1 VIISCENCDK
11 KFEISAD
18 LIPEKGRLL
27 QCNSCNHKWFF
38 INEVTPKFIEPIEDD
53 GLKIFDT
60 INNEK
65 NNPLDFDKSTNIIDK
80 DHILAEETINS
91 ASTKEVKNKKKYS
104 IPRLIIV
111 FIISFGALIILID
124 TFKYPMSYFVPN
136 IEFLLYN
143 LFESFKD
150 ISSFIKDLIYLYD

>member
-1 VIISCENCDK
+1 MIISCENCDK
-11 KFEISAD
+11 KFEINAD

-38 INEVTPKFIEPIEDD
+38 KSEVRPKFIEPIEDD

-60 INNEK
+60 INNGK
-65 NNPLDFDKSTNIIDK
+65 NNPLDFDKSTNIIDN
-80 DHILAEETINS
+80 DHIPAEETINS
-91 ASTKEVKNKKKYS
+91 ASTIEVKNKKKYS

-143 LFESFKD
+143 LFESSKD
-150 ISSFIKDLIYLYD
+150 ILSFIRDLI

>member
-1 VIISCENCDK
+1 MIISCENCDK
-11 KFEISAD
+11 KFEINAD

-38 INEVTPKFIEPIEDD
+38 KNEVTPKFIEPIDD

-60 INNEK
+60 INNGK
-65 NNPLDFDKSTNIIDK
+65 NNPLDFDKSTNIINK
-80 DHILAEETINS
+80 DNILAEEKINS

-150 ISSFIKDLIYLYD
+150 ILSFIRDLI